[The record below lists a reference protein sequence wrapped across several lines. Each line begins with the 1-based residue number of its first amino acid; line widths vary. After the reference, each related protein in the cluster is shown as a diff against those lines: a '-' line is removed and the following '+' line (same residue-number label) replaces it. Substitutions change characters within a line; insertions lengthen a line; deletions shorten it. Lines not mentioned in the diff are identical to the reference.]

1 MPPTEGPPSRDDES
15 QRLTYKDL
23 GVEKPDNNRPFDW
36 NKDDPDLTDEKPY
49 DQETNT
55 GGKPVNSETSKDTGM
70 AQVTSIEE
78 YKAEKAAKASGPKPP
93 PGPRGGTRLS
103 A

>member
-1 MPPTEGPPSRDDES
+1 MPPAEGPPIRDDES

-23 GVEKPDNNRPFDW
+23 GVDKPENNRPFDW
-36 NKDDPDLTDEKPY
+36 SKDDPDLTDEKPY
-49 DQETNT
+49 DQATNT
-55 GGKPVNSETSKDTGM
+55 GGKPVSTVEESDKKK
-70 AQVTSIEE
+70 AKVTSIEDF
-78 YKAEKAAKASGPKPP
+78 KAKKEAKADGPKPP